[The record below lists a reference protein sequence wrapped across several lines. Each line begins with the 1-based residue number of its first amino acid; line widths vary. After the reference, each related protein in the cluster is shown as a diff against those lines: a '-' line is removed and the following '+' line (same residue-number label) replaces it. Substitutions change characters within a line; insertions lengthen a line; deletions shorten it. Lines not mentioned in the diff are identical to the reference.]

1 MRRCPTLLV
10 AFLAFGLAL
19 QPVSSR
25 ADGLATYTLTSTD
38 GLPAPSG
45 PPPGTPAVPLT
56 GTLSTGSPTVSVRS
70 TTGIGVG
77 YQVTGTGIPGG
88 TTVTAIGS
96 SGSQVTL
103 SQNAT
108 VNGGENLTFTPV
120 IAPPQVVAL
129 VEPAGGV
136 VTPPSSSPSGPLN
149 VIPTGSQGFNQS
161 LVYDYLASKDQ
172 NGNPL
177 LDSNGNPLQALGL
190 SFYGQGLASL
200 ANGGILKFSLDVTN
214 PNSPPQ
220 LVPSSS
226 DIKITLQTPA
236 TSTGSTGTTGT
247 DNNGSGGT
255 QIGTASIPEPLSVLV
270 WSVMAGAGLLRAR
283 NWRKRRPATHA

>member
-10 AFLAFGLAL
+10 ASLAFGLAL
-19 QPVSSR
+19 QPVSTR

-56 GTLSTGSPTVSVRS
+56 GTLSTGSPTVSLPS

-88 TTVTAIGS
+88 TTVAAIGS

-108 VNGGENLTFTPV
+108 VSGGENLTFTPV

-136 VTPPSSSPSGPLN
+136 VTPASSSPSGPLT
-149 VIPTGSQGFNQS
+149 VIPSGSQGFNQS
-161 LVYDYLASKDQ
+161 LVYDYLASTTAQ
-172 NGNPL
+172 NG
-177 LDSNGNPLQALGL
+177 SPLQALGL

-200 ANGGILKFSLDVTN
+200 AKGGILNFSLDVAN
-214 PNSPPQ
+214 QNSPPQ
-220 LVPSSS
+220 LVSQTPGVTISLQSS
-226 DIKITLQTPA
+226 DTSSGSTSDTGTS
-236 TSTGSTGTTGT
+236 TSTGSGT
-247 DNNGSGGT
+247 
-255 QIGTASIPEPLSVLV
+255 IGTASIPEPLSVLI
-270 WSVMAGAGLLRAR
+270 WSTLVGAGLLRAR
-283 NWRKRRPATHA
+283 VWRKRDPIGHV